1 MIECF
6 LDIETT
12 GFPIYDNK
20 KMPNYKKTVNF
31 ETSKI
36 LEICII
42 LYENRQIKSNFHHY
56 IKINENIENSHIH
69 GITDEISQTKGVDIK
84 DLYLDILKLLENSDY
99 IIAHNII
106 FDLSIIF
113 SEIYKLDNNL
123 SENIE
128 NIIKNKI
135 FVCTMLS
142 TIDLCKIPFYPNSKN
157 YKFPKLDELYF
168 FLFSEKRLNSHNALS
183 DTNDM
188 LKCYY
193 ELINRNLKINSYNK
207 LFVE

>member
-20 KMPNYKKTVNF
+20 KMPNYKKIEKF
-31 ETSKI
+31 EKSKI

-42 LYENRQIKSNFHHY
+42 IYENKELKTIFHRFIKVY
-56 IKINENIENSHIH
+56 ENIENSHIH
-69 GITDEISQTKGVDIK
+69 GITNEISQSKGVDMK
-84 DLYLDILKLLENSDY
+84 DIYLDILKLLETSDI

-123 SENIE
+123 IENIDF
-128 NIIKNKI
+128 IIKNKI
-135 FVCTMLS
+135 LACTMLS
-142 TIDLCKIPFYPNSKN
+142 TIDICKIPFYPNSKN
-157 YKFPKLDELYF
+157 FKFPKLDELYK
-168 FLFSEKRLNSHNALS
+168 FLFHEVRLKSHDALS

-193 ELINRNLKINSYNK
+193 ELINKNIKINSYNK
-207 LFVE
+207 LFIE